1 MAVRERIDSPLRS
14 PAPDAEEPGA
24 AAAPRRLELRE
35 LSGWEEEY
43 LERHQAEPN
52 TARLCN
58 EVLARCLVGSGDD
71 PEGARQTVR
80 DLLVAERDRELV
92 ALRRLS
98 LGPDISARVTCSA
111 CGEVSEAD
119 FSLDVL
125 PLEFTAPS
133 RRFAVELPKVGE
145 VLLRL
150 PTAGDQEDLL
160 DAGLEG
166 EAEQRS
172 WLLAR
177 CLERYGDRHDGF
189 DLDFARSLP
198 VRTRTALE
206 TAIEER
212 LPELDLEMA
221 VECSHCGAAIVAPFD
236 VPVFFFSS

>member
-1 MAVRERIDSPLRS
+1 MRERIDSPLR
-14 PAPDAEEPGA
+14 PPTPGA
-24 AAAPRRLELRE
+24 GDPAAAVAPPPSRLLLRE

-52 TARLCN
+52 TARVCN
-58 EVLARCLVGSGDD
+58 EVLARCLEPGDD
-71 PEGARQTVR
+71 PVGARQTVR

-98 LGPDISARVTCSA
+98 LGPDISARVPCPA
-111 CGEVSEAD
+111 CGEISEAD

-125 PLEFTAPS
+125 PLDFEVPP
-133 RRFAVELPKVGE
+133 REVKVELPDVGE
-145 VLLRL
+145 VILRL

-177 CLERYGDRHDGF
+177 CLERYGDRHQGF
-189 DLDFARSLP
+189 DVDFARGLP
-198 VRTRTALE
+198 VRARAALE
-206 TAIEER
+206 SAIAER
-212 LPELDLEMA
+212 LPDLDLEMA

-236 VPVFFFSS
+236 VPVFFFSN